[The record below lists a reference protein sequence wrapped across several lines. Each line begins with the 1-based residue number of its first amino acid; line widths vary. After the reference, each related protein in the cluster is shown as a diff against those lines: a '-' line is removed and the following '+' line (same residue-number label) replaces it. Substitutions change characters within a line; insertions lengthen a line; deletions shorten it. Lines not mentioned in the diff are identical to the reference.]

1 MFRNLSRAAA
11 VAFALAAAS
20 QTAGAQSNANAQTAK
35 PGAAQTQPATQT
47 PVKPALPVPQATP
60 QTTTQ
65 TPAQTTTQTPA
76 QTTTQTAA
84 PAPAPTPQGG
94 TMLVRSEGHEYAPL
108 LELKVDY
115 KDWTFNRLSDGTP
128 VSLRQLAKDKKLVMV
143 VYFAPWCGNW
153 RAEAPVALKLYE
165 KYKAQG
171 FEIVGVSEYGSAEDS
186 RKYFEGLGGAPFP
199 VVVESEAASERE
211 KTTHFGYRQAVGD
224 PRRWGSPFN
233 VFLEPAKL
241 NKSGELLTEKAFVVG
256 GELIEKDADQFIRE
270 RLGIT
275 AQAAVEQCKD
285 EPKAEAKKQ

>member
-1 MFRNLSRAAA
+1 MFKNLSRAAA
-11 VAFALAAAS
+11 IVFALAAVS
-20 QTAGAQSNANAQTAK
+20 HTAGAQASPNTQGVK
-35 PGAAQTQPATQT
+35 PNAAQSQPATQT
-47 PVKPALPVPQATP
+47 PAKTAQPAPTPTPQATTLP
-60 QTTTQ
+60 AAPTTTQ
-65 TPAQTTTQTPA
+65 TPAQV
-76 QTTTQTAA
+76 AA
-84 PAPAPTPQGG
+84 PAPVPQGG

-108 LELKVDY
+108 LELKIDY

-128 VSLRQLAKDKKLVMV
+128 VSLRDLSKDKKLLMV

-186 RKYFEGLGGAPFP
+186 RKYFEGAGGATFP
-199 VVVESEAASERE
+199 VVVESEGTDARE
-211 KTTHFGYRQAVGD
+211 KTTHFGYRQAAGD

-241 NKSGELLTEKAFVVG
+241 NKSGELLTEKAWVVG
-256 GELIEKDADQFIRE
+256 GELIEKDAEQFIRE

-285 EPKAEAKKQ
+285 EPKPEAKKQR

>member
-1 MFRNLSRAAA
+1 MFKNLSRAAI
-11 VAFALAAAS
+11 VFALAAAA
-20 QTAGAQSNANAQTAK
+20 QTASAQSNTNTKPFKPILPQTQSTPQTPAKTAQPAQT
-35 PGAAQTQPATQT
+35 PA
-47 PVKPALPVPQATP
+47 P

-65 TPAQTTTQTPA
+65 PAAPTTQTPA
-76 QTTTQTAA
+76 AT

-108 LELKVDY
+108 LELKLDY
-115 KDWTFNRLSDGTP
+115 KDWTFNRLSDATP
-128 VSLRQLAKDKKLVMV
+128 VTLRELAKDKKLVMV

-171 FEIVGVSEYGSAEDS
+171 FEMVGVSEYGSAEDS
-186 RKYFEGLGGAPFP
+186 RKYFEGLGGATFP
-199 VVVESEAASERE
+199 VVVESEGTDARE

-241 NKSGELLTEKAFVVG
+241 NKSGELLTEKAWVVG
-256 GELIEKDADQFIRE
+256 GELIEKDAEQFIRE

-275 AQAAVEQCKD
+275 AASVEQCKD
-285 EPKAEAKKQ
+285 EPKPEAKKQ

>member
-1 MFRNLSRAAA
+1 MSRNLSRAAII
-11 VAFALAAAS
+11 FALAAAS
-20 QTAGAQSNANAQTAK
+20 QAAFAQSNTNAQPAK
-35 PGAAQTQPATQT
+35 PNAAQGQPATQT
-47 PVKPALPVPQATP
+47 PAKTAQPAAPATTQAP
-60 QTTTQ
+60 APTTTQ
-65 TPAQTTTQTPA
+65 TPA
-76 QTTTQTAA
+76 QTAA

-108 LELKVDY
+108 LELKIDY
-115 KDWTFNRLSDGTP
+115 KDWKFNRLSDGTP
-128 VSLRQLAKDKKLVMV
+128 VSLRELAKGKKLVMV

-171 FEIVGVSEYGSAEDS
+171 FEVVGVSEYGSAEDS

-199 VVVESEAASERE
+199 VVVESEATSERE
-211 KTTHFGYRQAVGD
+211 KTTHFGYRQAAGD

-256 GELIEKDADQFIRE
+256 GELIEKDAEQFIRE

-275 AQAAVEQCKD
+275 AQASAEQCKD
-285 EPKAEAKKQ
+285 EPKPDAKKQ